1 MLFIFAMIVVCLR
14 VCMMVKA
21 LVDHKGRVT
30 MSAWE
35 AQVTCKAR
43 GWFSAEG
50 RIWFWKKGKVSLGL
64 SSLKAE
70 IGLQKHKWIWGR
82 NTKSRKKVV
91 DGDSFVVFCLCMEW
105 QWSQWHWGE
114 QEPTPPRVRTG
125 RRVFLGCP
133 VPAAG
138 GLPIHS
144 CCWESPALPSQD
156 RPARLVRPRQ
166 VWALMVQTPLL
177 VWPALFVFLPHVDM

>member
-1 MLFIFAMIVVCLR
+1 MLFIFAMIVVRLH

-21 LVDHKGRVT
+21 LVDRKDHVT

-35 AQVTCKAR
+35 VQVTCKAR

-50 RIWFWKKGKVSLGL
+50 CIWFWKKGKVSLGL

-91 DGDSFVVFCLCMEW
+91 DGDFLCRLLFVHGVAAVTVALGGTRTHPAPCANREKSLPGLPSPCSWRAPHPQRLLGEPRPAESGSACLPGPSEAGVGPHGPDASPGLASFVCI
-105 QWSQWHWGE
+105 SS
-114 QEPTPPRVRTG
+114 
-125 RRVFLGCP
+125 
-133 VPAAG
+133 
-138 GLPIHS
+138 S
-144 CCWESPALPSQD
+144 C
-156 RPARLVRPRQ
+156 
-166 VWALMVQTPLL
+166 
-177 VWPALFVFLPHVDM
+177 